1 VKNSKALKWIGIV
14 VGAFVLIGI
23 GAAAGGT
30 TDPTT
35 TAEYKAVAAERDQAK
50 TDLAKAQSD
59 LTAAQAEVESIAGD
73 LPDREAAVA
82 KATKDLDKR
91 EADVSAAE
99 QAARATEKALHKR
112 EVAVGIVEDEIAAN
126 TIGDGTYEVGK
137 DIKAGT
143 YKTEGAGGC
152 YFAVNGDANG
162 NNIISNNISDGQMI
176 VTVSNGQFLELN
188 CSNADWVL
196 QH

>member
-1 VKNSKALKWIGIV
+1 MKNSKALKWIGIV

-35 TAEYKAVAAERDQAK
+35 TTEYKAVAAERDE
-50 TDLAKAQSD
+50 AKAD
-59 LTAAQAEVESIAGD
+59 LTTAQADLSAAQAEVESIAGD
-73 LPDREAAVA
+73 LPDREAAV
-82 KATKDLDKR
+82 KAANIQLDQR
-91 EADVSAAE
+91 EADVKAAE

-112 EVAVGIVEDEIAAN
+112 EVAVGIVEKEIAAN
-126 TIGDGTYEVGK
+126 TITDGTYEVGV

-143 YKTEGAGGC
+143 YKTKGASGC
-152 YFAVNGDANG
+152 YYSVNGDANG
-162 NNIISNNISDGQMI
+162 NDIISNNISDGPGI
-176 VTVSNGQFLELN
+176 VSVSNGQWLELD